1 VGRAPLQKGKFTWI
15 TEAGRQERWIVASCG
30 AYTVLW
36 NFRWGGLADGGRTSI
51 ALTFVSSASGSSS
64 AGHQPSCD
72 CQCRQVK
79 LAESAVQSY
88 GGLTTVTEY
97 HLIPRQEDV
106 VDSTFMHDNY
116 ASPGA
121 RWVAQRCTWP
131 KGPSYMYCTATFRQC
146 QAWCTRSSPSVPC
159 QPCRITQHAHFP
171 ECCHIC
177 SDHTVWS
184 RNPNRAG
191 AAEDAMVVFTKHRVW
206 SLADEDSDN

>member
-36 NFRWGGLADGGRTSI
+36 NFRWVVLQEIRHCRGTGDAPCPQTSVRMDI
-51 ALTFVSSASGSSS
+51 VQVCVF
-64 AGHQPSCD
+64 
-72 CQCRQVK
+72 CRQVK

-88 GGLTTVTEY
+88 GGLTTVTDY

-121 RWVAQRCTWP
+121 RWVAGVCER
-131 KGPSYMYCTATFRQC
+131 RQV
-146 QAWCTRSSPSVPC
+146 ALFTP
-159 QPCRITQHAHFP
+159 A
-171 ECCHIC
+171 CC
-177 SDHTVWS
+177 
-184 RNPNRAG
+184 
-191 AAEDAMVVFTKHRVW
+191 
-206 SLADEDSDN
+206 